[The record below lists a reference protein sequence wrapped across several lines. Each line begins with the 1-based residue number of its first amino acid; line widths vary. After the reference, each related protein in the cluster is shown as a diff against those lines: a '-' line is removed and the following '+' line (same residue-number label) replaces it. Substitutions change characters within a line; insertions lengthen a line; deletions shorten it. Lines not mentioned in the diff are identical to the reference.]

1 MRNVERSLPIA
12 LFIGVLAIAAQA
24 SAFSA
29 GISSNSFGSLGCNTC
44 HSGGSTPAVTLTGPT
59 TVAPDSTS
67 EYTLRI
73 QGSAPQTKGGL
84 NVAATAGTLAVGGS
98 ASNGTRTIDGKNGLT
113 EITHSGAKTSSG
125 GFVTF
130 SFLWTAPS
138 VPTSIT
144 MTGWGNAVDGSGTS
158 AGDKAAF
165 AALTVT
171 VGAAPPPLVCGTTPL
186 AGCRKPVA
194 PGASTFQLKD
204 NPLDNKD
211 ALTWNWAKGAAT
223 APSDFGDP
231 VNGTTSYTLCIYDE
245 SAGVPN
251 AVMTLTAPPG
261 GVCSG
266 KPCWAAKNTG
276 FLYKDNDLTN
286 DGLMQLQLTAGAAG
300 KAKIVVKGK
309 GERLPMPVPIGLGL
323 FDQDTA
329 VIVQLVTSD
338 GMCWEADFSAP
349 AKRNDAQQF
358 NDKSD

>member
-1 MRNVERSLPIA
+1 MRNVDRSLPIA
-12 LFIGVLAIAAQA
+12 LFICVLAIAAQA

-44 HSGGSTPAVTLTGPT
+44 HSGGSTPRVKLTGPT

-73 QGSAPQTKGGL
+73 QVTGSQTKGGL
-84 NVAATAGTLAVGGS
+84 NVAATDGTLAVGGS
-98 ASNGTRTIDGKNGLT
+98 AANGTRTIDGANGLT
-113 EITHSGAKTSSG
+113 EITHAGAKTSSG

-144 MTGWGNAVDGSGTS
+144 MTGWGNAVDGDATS

-165 AALTVT
+165 AALTVA
-171 VGAAPPPLVCGTTPL
+171 VGAAPPPSVCDAAPL
-186 AGCRKPVA
+186 AGCRQPTA
-194 PGASTFQLKD
+194 AGASTFQLKNND
-204 NPLDNKD
+204 LDNKD
-211 ALTWNWAKGAAT
+211 ALAWTWNKGAAT
-223 APSDFGDP
+223 ALSDFGDP

-261 GVCSG
+261 GECSG
-266 KPCWAAKNTG
+266 KPCWAAKTKG
-276 FLYKDNDLTN
+276 FLYKDNSLTN
-286 DGLMQLQLTAGAAG
+286 DGLRQLQVTAGAAG
-300 KAKIVVKGK
+300 KARIVVKGK
-309 GERLPMPVPIGLGL
+309 GERLPLPVPVGLSL

-349 AKRNDAQQF
+349 AKRNDSQQF